1 MLSSRF
7 RRTRWLSALTL
18 AVIALGFGDQPMG
31 AQGTPV
37 TQLLILRAQA
47 DSSGG
52 TLLIEGRNF
61 ISRNDPIVTVSMAD
75 QLLNVEES
83 SAVHIVATLPA
94 TIPPGTYLLKV
105 SRGRGAVQNDAFYVT
120 IGLTGAAG
128 PQGEKGDKGDKGDPG
143 APGTPGAPG
152 PTGPPGPAIAWTCG
166 TGWTCGPAGP
176 PGPQGPPGV
185 TPAQLAAL
193 EARIAALESATNT
206 FTVAGGWN
214 CAIGV
219 SCQDV
224 YDFVFPANTS
234 VTIAV
239 SGITGNSVLRLGVF
253 GPGVALSGTNLLTG
267 SNRDPMC
274 AGQNASDSITFDTT
288 TAGLYRIAVGRDWDT
303 SAGAAGSYSLTVS
316 GNHPFT
322 AHGITAND
330 VASGAAGTVCGV
342 TTFTTTSGWTC
353 AIGVSCQDVWDFE
366 TFAPGTVTVT
376 VSAVTGNSVLR
387 LAVFDGA
394 ALNTVNR
401 LNGNLTDRKCT
412 GQNASD
418 TAVTPVLPPGLHRFA
433 IGRDWDTS
441 AGAAGTYTVTFT
453 STVCCLATV
462 KRRTTFAS
470 SFVTTTCP

>member
-1 MLSSRF
+1 MSSSRF
-7 RRTRWLSALTL
+7 KRTRWLSGLAL
-18 AVIALGFGDQPMG
+18 AIVALGFGDRPMS
-31 AQGTPV
+31 AQGTPA

-47 DSSGG
+47 DSSGE

-105 SRGRGAVQNDAFYVT
+105 SRGRGTVQNDAFYVT
-120 IGLTGAAG
+120 VGITGPAG
-128 PQGEKGDKGDKGDPG
+128 PQGEKGEKGDKGDPG
-143 APGTPGAPG
+143 ATG
-152 PTGPPGPAIAWTCG
+152 PT
-166 TGWTCGPAGP
+166 
-176 PGPQGPPGV
+176 GPQGPPGV

-214 CAIGV
+214 CAFLV
-219 SCQDV
+219 NCQDV

-267 SNRDPMC
+267 SNKDRMC
-274 AGQNASDSITFDTT
+274 GGQNTSDSITFDTT
-288 TAGLYRIAVGRDWDT
+288 SAGLYRIAVGRDWGS
-303 SAGAAGSYSLTVS
+303 SAGAAGSYSLAVS
-316 GNHPFT
+316 GNHQFT

-330 VASGAAGTVCGV
+330 AASEATGTVCGV
-342 TTFTTTSGWTC
+342 TTFTTGSGWNC
-353 AIGVSCQDVWDFE
+353 AFLVNCQDVWDFE
-366 TFAPGTVTVT
+366 TLAPGTVTVT
-376 VSAVTGNSVLR
+376 VSAVTGNSVVR

-401 LNGNLTDRKCT
+401 LNGNQADRMCA
-412 GQNASD
+412 GQNTND
-418 TAVTPVLPPGLHRFA
+418 TVVTPVLPPGLHRFA
-433 IGRDWDTS
+433 IGRDWGSS
-441 AGAAGTYTVTFT
+441 AGAAGTYTVTLT
-453 STVCCLATV
+453 STVQLFGNGQTENDIP
-462 KRRTTFAS
+462 S
-470 SFVTTTCP
+470 SFATTTCP

>member
-7 RRTRWLSALTL
+7 RRTQWVSALTVT
-18 AVIALGFGDQPMG
+18 VIALGFGDQPMS
-31 AQGTPV
+31 AQGTPA

-75 QLLNVEES
+75 QPLNVEES

-120 IGLTGAAG
+120 IGLSGAAG
-128 PQGEKGDKGDKGDPG
+128 QQGEKGDKGDTGDPG
-143 APGTPGAPG
+143 EPGTPGAAG
-152 PTGPPGPAIAWTCG
+152 AT
-166 TGWTCGPAGP
+166 GPAGP

-185 TPAQLAAL
+185 TPEQLAAL

-267 SNRDPMC
+267 SNRDRMC

-288 TAGLYRIAVGRDWDT
+288 SAGLYRIAVGRDWDN
-303 SAGAAGSYSLTVS
+303 SAGAAGTYSLTVS

-322 AHGITAND
+322 AQGITAND

-342 TTFTTTSGWTC
+342 TTFTTTSGWNC

-376 VSAVTGNSVLR
+376 VSAVTGSSVLR

-401 LNGNLTDRKCT
+401 LNGNPTDRKCT
-412 GQNASD
+412 GQNAGD
-418 TAVTPVLPPGLHRFA
+418 TAVTPVLAPGLHRFA

-453 STVCCLATV
+453 STVPLFGNGQTANDI
-462 KRRTTFAS
+462 AS
-470 SFVTTTCP
+470 SFATTTCP

>member
-1 MLSSRF
+1 MLISCF
-7 RRTRWLSALTL
+7 RRTRWWSALTL
-18 AVIALGFGDQPMG
+18 AVVAFCAGDQPIS
-31 AQGTPV
+31 AQGTPA

-47 DSSGG
+47 DSTGG

-61 ISRNDPIVTVSMAD
+61 ISRNDPTVTVSIAD
-75 QLLNVEES
+75 QVLNVEES

-120 IGLTGAAG
+120 VGITGSAG
-128 PQGEKGDKGDKGDPG
+128 PQGEKGDKGDPG
-143 APGTPGAPG
+143 ATGA
-152 PTGPPGPAIAWTCG
+152 TGPP
-166 TGWTCGPAGP
+166 GP

-206 FTVAGGWN
+206 FTIAGGWN

-239 SGITGNSVLRLGVF
+239 SGITGSSVLRLGVF

-267 SNRDPMC
+267 SNRDRMC
-274 AGQNASDSITFDTT
+274 AGQNTSDSITFDTT
-288 TAGLYRIAVGRDWDT
+288 SAGLYRIAVGRDWGS
-303 SAGAAGSYSLTVS
+303 SAGASGTYSLTVS
-316 GNHPFT
+316 GNHPFNT
-322 AHGITAND
+322 HGITAND

-342 TTFTTTSGWTC
+342 TTFTTTSSWNC

-366 TFAPGTVTVT
+366 TMAPGTVTVT
-376 VSAVTGNSVLR
+376 VSAVTGNSVVR

-394 ALNTVNR
+394 NLNTVNR
-401 LNGNLTDRKCT
+401 LNGNLADRMCT

-418 TAVTPVLPPGLHRFA
+418 SAVTPVLSPGLHRFA
-433 IGRDWDTS
+433 IGRDWDNS
-441 AGAAGTYTVTFT
+441 AGAAGTYTVTLT
-453 STVCCLATV
+453 STVPLFGNGQTANDIASA
-462 KRRTTFAS
+462 FA
-470 SFVTTTCP
+470 TTTCP

>member
-1 MLSSRF
+1 MLLSRLK
-7 RRTRWLSALTL
+7 RTRWLSVLSL
-18 AVIALGFGDQPMG
+18 AAVALGVGDQPMS
-31 AQGTPV
+31 AQGTPA

-75 QLLNVEES
+75 QVLNVEES

-120 IGLTGAAG
+120 VGLTGAAG

-143 APGTPGAPG
+143 EPGTPGATG
-152 PTGPPGPAIAWTCG
+152 ATGPP
-166 TGWTCGPAGP
+166 GP
-176 PGPQGPPGV
+176 PGPQGPPGA

-214 CAIGV
+214 CAFLV
-219 SCQDV
+219 NCQDV

-267 SNRDPMC
+267 SNKDRMC

-288 TAGLYRIAVGRDWDT
+288 SAGLYRIAVGRDWGS

-316 GNHPFT
+316 GNHQFT

-330 VASGAAGTVCGV
+330 VASEATGTVCGV
-342 TTFTTTSGWTC
+342 TIFTTGSGWNC
-353 AIGVSCQDVWDFE
+353 AFLVNCQDVWDFE
-366 TFAPGTVTVT
+366 TLAPGTVTVT
-376 VSAVTGNSVLR
+376 VSSVTGNSVVR

-401 LNGNLTDRKCT
+401 LNGNPADRMCA
-412 GQNASD
+412 GQNTND
-418 TAVTPVLPPGLHRFA
+418 TVVTPVLPPGLHRFA
-433 IGRDWDTS
+433 IGRDWGSS
-441 AGAAGTYTVTFT
+441 AGAAGTYTVTLT
-453 STVCCLATV
+453 STVLLFGNGQTANDIPSEFAT
-462 KRRTTFAS
+462 K
-470 SFVTTTCP
+470 TCP